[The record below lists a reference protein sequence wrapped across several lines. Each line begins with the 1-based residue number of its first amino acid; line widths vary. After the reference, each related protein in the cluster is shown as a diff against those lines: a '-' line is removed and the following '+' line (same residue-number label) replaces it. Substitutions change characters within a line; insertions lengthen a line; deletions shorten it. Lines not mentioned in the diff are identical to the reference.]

1 MLQRNKT
8 MKYLLIAIILF
19 PVFARAKT
27 PKLNL
32 TLAHNSPAEEK
43 RKEQIERLAANYD
56 LEKYTIT
63 RDIVIDQQAINH
75 SAPVLT
81 LNLRFLDNDDRALSA
96 YVHEQAHWVL
106 MERHRGEVREMLP
119 ELKRMFPDLP
129 IAAPQ
134 GDGNE
139 GTSYIH
145 LVVLMLEWQAL
156 ENLIG
161 ADRARGVMEFKRQ
174 DHYKALYSTVMENR
188 PQMEKFLR
196 RYNVKW

>member
-1 MLQRNKT
+1 MLHRNKK

-19 PVFARAKT
+19 PVFTQAKT
-27 PKLNL
+27 PKLNI
-32 TLAHNSPAEEK
+32 TLQHDSPAEQK
-43 RKEQIERLAANYD
+43 RKEQIERLAAKYD

-81 LNLRFLDNDDRALSA
+81 QNLRFLDNDDRALSA

-161 ADRARGVMEFKRQ
+161 ADRARAVMEFKRQ
-174 DHYKALYSTVMENR
+174 DHYKALYATVMENR
-188 PQMEKFLR
+188 PQMEKFLKH
-196 RYNVKW
+196 YSVKW

>member
-1 MLQRNKT
+1 
-8 MKYLLIAIILF
+8 MKYLLIAIVLL
-19 PVFARAKT
+19 PVFAQAKT

-43 RKEQIERLAANYD
+43 RKEQIERLAAKYD

-81 LNLRFLDNDDRALSA
+81 QNLRFLDNDDRALSA

-161 ADRARGVMEFKRQ
+161 ADRAGAVMKFKRQ
-174 DHYKALYSTVMENR
+174 DHYKALYATVMENR
-188 PQMEKFLR
+188 QQMEKFLK
-196 RYNVKW
+196 RYSVKW

>member
-1 MLQRNKT
+1 MHGNKT
-8 MKYLLIAIILF
+8 MKYLLIAIVLL
-19 PVFARAKT
+19 PAFAQAKT

-81 LNLRFLDNDDRALSA
+81 QNLRFLDNDDRALSA

-106 MERHRGEVREMLP
+106 MTRHRGEVRGMLQD
-119 ELKRMFPDLP
+119 LKSMFPDLP

-161 ADRARGVMEFKRQ
+161 VDRARTVMEFKRQ

-188 PQMEKFLR
+188 PQVEKFLKH
-196 RYNVKW
+196 YNVKW